1 MPARPASG
9 SMQTGWVV
17 WGVVALFVIYA
28 IVIFN
33 RLVRSRNLVREG
45 FSGIDVQLKRR
56 SDLIPNLVEVVKGYA
71 AHERSLFNDIAEKR
85 TAAMNATGVAGKAAA
100 ENDLQGSL
108 RRLFAL
114 AESYPQLNANQ
125 NFLTLQN
132 QIAGLEDQ
140 LQMARRYY
148 NGAVRDYNISIQ
160 SFPDVLL
167 ARLTGFGEEHFF
179 QIEAGEGAT
188 PSVQIPRP

>member
-1 MPARPASG
+1 
-9 SMQTGWVV
+9 MQTGWVV
-17 WGVVALFVIYA
+17 LGVVALIVIYA
-28 IVIFN
+28 IVVFN
-33 RLVRSRNLVREG
+33 RLVRGRNLVREG
-45 FSGIDVQLKRR
+45 FSGIDVQLRRR

-71 AHERSLFNDIAEKR
+71 AHERGLFNDIAEKR

-100 ENDLQGSL
+100 ESDLQGSL

-114 AESYPQLNANQ
+114 AESYPQLKANQ
-125 NFLTLQN
+125 NFLTLQT
-132 QIAGLEDQ
+132 QIADLEDQ

-148 NGAVRDYNISIQ
+148 NGVVRDYNISIQ

-179 QIEAGEGAT
+179 QLEAGAGAT
-188 PSVQIPRP
+188 PSIQFPGSAT